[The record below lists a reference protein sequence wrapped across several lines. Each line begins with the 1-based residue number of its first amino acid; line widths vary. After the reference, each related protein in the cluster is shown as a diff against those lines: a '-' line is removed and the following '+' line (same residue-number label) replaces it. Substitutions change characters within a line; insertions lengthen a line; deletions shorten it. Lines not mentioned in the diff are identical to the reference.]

1 MNTRGRRSPHPQP
14 SCKPAGGRRGGENS
28 WQEEP
33 GGDGGVQGL
42 RSFLSKNTC
51 IQCPV
56 SCGLG
61 TSWIVRKGR
70 VFKSKLS
77 DCWNLLSVLDTALE
91 AKVLANKDESKCFKP
106 LIAVIRPVRDRYV
119 DDWICPY
126 DDDFKFNLSQWWDET
141 SAGGWIKMCL
151 RRNWIRLLKM
161 TVTGNVR
168 TINMFRGENGR
179 VLVIDNN
186 IVGKLLTWAESD
198 LWQQQTNISEPKRKR
213 PVRSTERAWIIKWDS
228 GHVSLMSDAK

>member
-1 MNTRGRRSPHPQP
+1 MIG
-14 SCKPAGGRRGGENS
+14 
-28 WQEEP
+28 
-33 GGDGGVQGL
+33 
-42 RSFLSKNTC
+42 
-51 IQCPV
+51 
-56 SCGLG
+56 
-61 TSWIVRKGR
+61 
-70 VFKSKLS
+70 
-77 DCWNLLSVLDTALE
+77 VLDTALE

>member
-14 SCKPAGGRRGGENS
+14 SCKPAGGQRGGENS

-77 DCWNLLSVLDTALE
+77 DCWNLLSVLDTASYSKRSIRAFKTPLKEIHQTWLNWVIGWFSGDRMIYCTQPNCIFITLE
-91 AKVLANKDESKCFKP
+91 QSKQYFWRSMLFSAIKCVCSNQVLIWP
-106 LIAVIRPVRDRYV
+106 LI
-119 DDWICPY
+119 
-126 DDDFKFNLSQWWDET
+126 LT
-141 SAGGWIKMCL
+141 
-151 RRNWIRLLKM
+151 
-161 TVTGNVR
+161 
-168 TINMFRGENGR
+168 MFFRFQ
-179 VLVIDNN
+179 L
-186 IVGKLLTWAESD
+186 
-198 LWQQQTNISEPKRKR
+198 
-213 PVRSTERAWIIKWDS
+213 
-228 GHVSLMSDAK
+228 